1 MAFPYQPLTPAT
13 ALTGTAGAAG
23 HSRDGLPPGRKRR
36 LFRRMPRRLSGGAL
50 QFGNRGG
57 DDLVATY
64 VTVAISNPADPE
76 RVWEGEFLVDTGA
89 MNTLAPRQHL
99 AAIGIAPAAQ
109 RAYTLADGSEIQVDF
124 GGGLMDFLGEST
136 YGDVLFG
143 GEDVTPLLGVTA
155 LGSVG
160 IEVDPH
166 NGTLKKLPAI
176 RLPGY
181 RPRFR

>member
-1 MAFPYQPLTPAT
+1 MSIR
-13 ALTGTAGAAG
+13 ALTGTAGDVG
-23 HSRDGLPPGRKRR
+23 HSRDGLPPGRKRC
-36 LFRRMPRRLSGGAL
+36 LFRRMPRRLSGGMT
-50 QFGNRGG
+50 QRINQGG

-64 VTVAISNPADPE
+64 VTVAIRNPADPE

-89 MNTLAPRQHL
+89 VNTLAPRQHL

-109 RAYTLADGSEIQVDF
+109 RAYTLADGSEIQVDL

-181 RPRFR
+181 RSRFR

>member
-1 MAFPYQPLTPAT
+1 MA
-13 ALTGTAGAAG
+13 AAG
-23 HSRDGLPPGRKRR
+23 HFGDGLPPGRKRC
-36 LFRRMPRRLSGGAL
+36 LFRRTARRLSGGML
-50 QFGNRGG
+50 QGINQGG
-57 DDLVATY
+57 DDMGATF
-64 VTVAISNPADPE
+64 VTVAIRNPADLE
-76 RVWEGEFLVDTGA
+76 QVWEGEFLVDTGA
-89 MNTLAPRQHL
+89 VDSLVPRQHL
-99 AAIGIAPAAQ
+99 EAIGIAPAAQ
-109 RAYTLADGSEIQVDF
+109 RAYTLADGSEIQVDI
-124 GGGLMDFLGEST
+124 GGGLMEFLGEST

-143 GEDVTPLLGVTA
+143 GEDVTPLLGMTA